1 MKKRILIP
9 ILILLSF
16 ISLFVGVSSISP
28 LDLLDFQSEETQIF
42 LVSRFPRLVAILLAG
57 LA

>member
-9 ILILLSF
+9 ILIVLSLV
-16 ISLFVGVSSISP
+16 SLFVGVSSISP
-28 LDLLDFQSEETQIF
+28 ADLLDFTSEETQIF
-42 LVSRFPRLVAILLAG
+42 LVSRFPRLIAILLAG